1 MLKVVALIA
10 LVIATSVSQVQ
21 AQAGPS
27 QSPDSAKAAQSK
39 PIVVTQTRK
48 ICRTE
53 RPTGSM
59 LSKRVCRTESDIVQ
73 EQADGRAL
81 LEDLAREQVNMEVLR
96 ANQGR

>member
-1 MLKVVALIA
+1 MLKVAALAA
-10 LVIATSVSQVQ
+10 LVAATSASQVQ
-21 AQAGPS
+21 AQAAPSRAAGPETM
-27 QSPDSAKAAQSK
+27 PQSK

-53 RPTGSM
+53 RPTGSI

>member
-1 MLKVVALIA
+1 MIKVAALIA
-10 LVIATSVSQVQ
+10 LVIATSASRVQ
-21 AQAGPS
+21 AQAAPA
-27 QSPDSAKAAQSK
+27 QSPGPATAQSK

-53 RPTGSM
+53 IPTGSM
-59 LSKRVCRTESDIVQ
+59 LSKRVCRTETEIVQ

-81 LEDLAREQVNMEVLR
+81 LEDLAREQVNMETQR